1 MNRKLLLLSGLVTML
16 IGTGL
21 GAILA
26 DLIPT
31 PYRSGLYL
39 DQKPGYMLIGA
50 TGGFLFGV
58 SIEALRELKEQRD
71 REEGDS

>member
-1 MNRKLLLLSGLVTML
+1 MNRKLLLLSGLVTMV

-26 DLIPT
+26 DLMPT

-39 DQKPGYMLIGA
+39 NQKPGYMKIGA
-50 TGGFLFGV
+50 IGGFLFGA

-71 REEGDS
+71 REGDS

>member
-1 MNRKLLLLSGLVTML
+1 MNLKLLLLSGLVTML
-16 IGTGL
+16 VGTGL

-26 DLIPT
+26 DLMPT

-58 SIEALRELKEQRD
+58 GIEALRELKEQRD
-71 REEGDS
+71 REEKDS